1 MENLTVKIK
10 RKVEVDGE
18 ITLPTCFTLN
28 KYNHYKLLD
37 RTNVLVVTYYPSSLD
52 VIKSL
57 ELYSSIK
64 MEHSR
69 YLEWMV
75 KEDNLDPLTE
85 EEFNHYF
92 NTCKKLLSSL

>member
-10 RKVEVDGE
+10 RKVEVDEE
-18 ITLPTCFTLN
+18 ISLPTYFTLN

-37 RTNVLVVTYYPSSLD
+37 RTNVLVVTYYPSSID

-75 KEDNLDPLTE
+75 KEDNLEPLTE
-85 EEFNHYF
+85 EKFNHYF

>member
-18 ITLPTCFTLN
+18 ITLPTYFTLN
-28 KYNHYKLLD
+28 KYTHYKLLD
-37 RTNVLVVTYYPSSLD
+37 QSNVLVVTYYTSDMHS
-52 VIKSL
+52 VKAL

-64 MEHSR
+64 MENIR

-75 KEDNLDPLTE
+75 KEDNFDPLTE
-85 EEFNHYF
+85 KEFNKYF

>member
-1 MENLTVKIK
+1 MENLTINIK
-10 RKVEVDGE
+10 RKVEIDSE
-18 ITLPTCFTLN
+18 ITLPTYFTLN

-37 RTNVLVVTYYPSSLD
+37 RNNVLVVTYYPSSMD
-52 VIKSL
+52 SIKAL
-57 ELYSSIK
+57 ELYSSIR

-75 KEDNLDPLTE
+75 KEDNLDLLTE
-85 EEFNHYF
+85 EEFNQYF